1 MERLRA
7 VKGMNDVLPEA
18 IPRWRRIE
26 QAFWRTVERYG
37 YGELRTP
44 VVEPTGLFV
53 RSIGEATDIV
63 EKEMYTFV
71 DKGEHS
77 LTLRPEGTASAVR
90 AYIEHTVHS
99 REPVTKWAYL
109 GPMFRRE
116 RPARGRYRQFWQA
129 GVEVLGD
136 PGPYVDAEMIDMLVT
151 MLGELGVKNLEVLI
165 NSLGSGDTRARY
177 LDALVAY
184 LTPHRDALSGDSQR
198 RLETNPLRV
207 LDSKAPEDKEI
218 AKGAPQILDFLS
230 EEDAAHFEALKATLD
245 ALGTP
250 YRVEPT
256 LVRGLDYY
264 SRTLFEVQ
272 GQGGELGAQNTLC
285 GGGRYDGLV
294 ASLGGPDTPAI
305 GFAIGIERIM
315 LVMGEDDEQ
324 MRPDV
329 FVVVAD
335 ASLRGEASLLL
346 KELRSAGLSADANL
360 RGLSIKSQLRRAD
373 KSGAPAA
380 MILGPAEVER
390 SVVQLKDLAA
400 GSQSEV
406 PRAEAAAR
414 AARIAGRETV

>member
-18 IPRWRRIE
+18 IPHWRRIE
-26 QAFWRTVERYG
+26 QTFWRTVERYG
-37 YGELRTP
+37 YGEVRTP

-90 AYIEHTVHS
+90 AYIEHNVAA

-116 RPARGRYRQFWQA
+116 RPARGRYRQFWQG
-129 GVEVLGD
+129 GVEIYGD
-136 PGPYVDAEMIDMLVT
+136 PGPFVDAEMIDMVVA
-151 MLGELGVKNLEVLI
+151 MLAELGVKDLEVLI

-184 LTPHRDALSGDSQR
+184 LTPHCDALSEDSQR
-198 RLETNPLRV
+198 RLSTNPLRV
-207 LDSKAPEDKEI
+207 LDSKVPKDREVA
-218 AKGAPQILDFLS
+218 AGAPKILDFLG
-230 EEDAAHFEALKATLD
+230 EEDAAHFDELQRTLD

-272 GQGGELGAQNTLC
+272 GKGGELGAQNTLC
-285 GGGRYDGLV
+285 GGGRYEGLV
-294 ASLGGPDTPAI
+294 ESLGGPPTPAI
-305 GFAIGIERIM
+305 GFAMGIERM
-315 LVMGEDDEQ
+315 LLVMGEDGGAI
-324 MRPDV
+324 RPDV
-329 FVVVAD
+329 FVIVAD
-335 ASLRGEASLLL
+335 AALRREGALLL
-346 KELRSAGLSADANL
+346 KELRSAGLSADADL
-360 RGLSIKSQLRRAD
+360 RGQSVKSQLRRAD
-373 KSGAPAA
+373 KSGAKIA
-380 MILGPAEVER
+380 MILGPSEVER

-400 GSQSEV
+400 GEQAEV

-414 AARIAGRETV
+414 AARIAGRELV